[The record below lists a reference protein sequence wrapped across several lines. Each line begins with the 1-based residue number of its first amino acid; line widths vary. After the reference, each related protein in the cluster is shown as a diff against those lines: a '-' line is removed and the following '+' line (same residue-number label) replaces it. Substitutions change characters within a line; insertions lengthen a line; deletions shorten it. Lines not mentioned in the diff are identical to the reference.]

1 MAETKK
7 NTTASDAKSTKRVQ
21 VKLPRLNGQ
30 NAIQEEFYS
39 VNGRNYIVKR
49 GEYVDVPEEVA
60 ELIRNNEQTEESGL
74 LFIYDLNKG
83 EEIKRAEMLK

>member
-21 VKLPRLNGQ
+21 VRLPRLNGQ

-39 VNGRNYIVKR
+39 VNGRNYIIKR

>member
-7 NTTASDAKSTKRVQ
+7 NTAASDAKSTKRVQ

>member
-7 NTTASDAKSTKRVQ
+7 NTAASDAKSTKRVQ

-39 VNGRNYIVKR
+39 VNGRNYIIKR

>member
-7 NTTASDAKSTKRVQ
+7 NTAASDAKSTKRVQ

-39 VNGRNYIVKR
+39 VNGRNYIIKR

-60 ELIRNNEQTEESGL
+60 EVIRNNEQTEEYGL

>member
-7 NTTASDAKSTKRVQ
+7 NTAASDAKSTKRVQ

-39 VNGRNYIVKR
+39 VNGRNYIIKR

-60 ELIRNNEQTEESGL
+60 QLIRDNEQTEENGL

>member
-39 VNGRNYIVKR
+39 VNGRNYIIKR

-83 EEIKRAEMLK
+83 EESKRAEMLK